1 SNRNSCIFLLLCCA
15 TCFSHIP
22 TTHLLVHMDSGT
34 PCGQYVQRWYYD
46 KAVGACSPFWYGGCS
61 GNSNRFKTEFECI
74 NTCILTSKSSV
85 SHRHHS
91 IRDNQCYYLDMTTGL
106 NDVCLLKNDQGPCR
120 AYLLKWFYDTQQNEC
135 ARFWYGGCKGN
146 GNRFDSQEECEDRC
160 VAMSVMMSWWP
171 TGSDSGPLRGAS
183 SVEPL
188 FCLL

>member
-1 SNRNSCIFLLLCCA
+1 VSLLLSAQC
-15 TCFSHIP
+15 S
-22 TTHLLVHMDSGT
+22 LSMDSGT

-106 NDVCLLKNDQGPCR
+106 NVQNWPCSLQVCRWHSYGDVRSTGHVCLLKNDQGPCR

-146 GNRFDSQEECEDRC
+146 GNRFDSQEECEDRW
-160 VAMSVMMSWWP
+160 ASQKNRISLKSYFTSVIQFKM
-171 TGSDSGPLRGAS
+171 
-183 SVEPL
+183 
-188 FCLL
+188 

>member
-1 SNRNSCIFLLLCCA
+1 PGDAGAGPHVLLLSAQC
-15 TCFSHIP
+15 S
-22 TTHLLVHMDSGT
+22 LSMDSGT

-106 NDVCLLKNDQGPCR
+106 NGFPKRNYYIKYLVQKGT
-120 AYLLKWFYDTQQNEC
+120 YLLKWFYDTQQNEC

-160 VAMSVMMSWWP
+160 VTLQTTDHICPVSFHLLQSWIYGDIW
-171 TGSDSGPLRGAS
+171 SAFLIS
-183 SVEPL
+183 
-188 FCLL
+188 

>member
-1 SNRNSCIFLLLCCA
+1 VNVSMSSRIPVSCPACFLHAPCSL
-15 TCFSHIP
+15 S
-22 TTHLLVHMDSGT
+22 MDSGT

-106 NDVCLLKNDQGPCR
+106 NGLQLHLSCMHYIYIQSQIHNVCLLKNDQGPCR

-146 GNRFDSQEECEDRC
+146 GNRFDSQEE
-160 VAMSVMMSWWP
+160 
-171 TGSDSGPLRGAS
+171 DSRTTSLS
-183 SVEPL
+183 NIH
-188 FCLL
+188 FFFK

>member
-1 SNRNSCIFLLLCCA
+1 MHEIPFPLVLEFLCPVLHVSCMLLY
-15 TCFSHIP
+15 
-22 TTHLLVHMDSGT
+22 MDSGT

-74 NTCILTSKSSV
+74 NTCILTSKGCCDFPGLSGCTFGGLQWEEKN
-85 SHRHHS
+85 RPE
-91 IRDNQCYYLDMTTGL
+91 DNFTFTYIIQLCLD
-106 NDVCLLKNDQGPCR
+106 NNDQGPCR

-160 VAMSVMMSWWP
+160 VTLSISP
-171 TGSDSGPLRGAS
+171 TPT
-183 SVEPL
+183 
-188 FCLL
+188 